1 VRAQVVGAQAVV
13 RILQTVPRQSTYREG
28 SLNMNNIVSKLCAA
42 ALLLSATG
50 VANASVNFVPEPGIL
65 ELTALAAVVGYIVH
79 KRRK

>member
-1 VRAQVVGAQAVV
+1 
-13 RILQTVPRQSTYREG
+13 
-28 SLNMNNIVSKLCAA
+28 MNNIVSKLCTA

-50 VANASVNFVPEPGIL
+50 IANAVGTPPNRVPEPGIL

>member
-1 VRAQVVGAQAVV
+1 MV
-13 RILQTVPRQSTYREG
+13 RILQSLCRQFTYREG
-28 SLNMNNIVSKLCAA
+28 SLNMNNIVSKLCTA

-50 VANASVNFVPEPGIL
+50 IANAAVTNRVPEPGIL

>member
-1 VRAQVVGAQAVV
+1 VV
-13 RILQTVPRQSTYREG
+13 RILRSVPWQFTYREG
-28 SLNMNNIVSKLCAA
+28 SLNLNNIVSKLCTA

-50 VANASVNFVPEPGIL
+50 IANAVTAAPPNRVPEPGIL